1 MSAKMKHR
9 AKIVLDMTPMVDI
22 AFLLVIFFMST
33 YNARPPITVSVAL
46 PESRSPFKVPEANVM
61 LVNVLAPAEAKAL
74 AESIG
79 PTNLVNLINNIREAS
94 LQPEATVEMLK
105 GMGGTLLPLASPDLL
120 TEIVLSPGK
129 PLSRGRA
136 AELAIK
142 EVRRPGNFITK
153 LAKQEIAGFTPEQMG
168 ARMDSLMIWYAT
180 GRDASQPLP
189 LDQVGGTVVEERIR
203 NPKLMMVLMVDKNC
217 LSGKMLDLTKI
228 LQKQDVNML
237 RFSLVTNLK
246 TDAKATFGEEGR

>member
-1 MSAKMKHR
+1 
-9 AKIVLDMTPMVDI
+9 
-22 AFLLVIFFMST
+22 MST
-33 YNARPPITVSVAL
+33 L

-61 LVNVLAPAEAKAL
+61 MVNVLAPEEAKAL

-79 PTNLVNLINNIREAS
+79 PTTLVTLINNIREAS
-94 LQPEATVEMLK
+94 LQPEATVEVLK
-105 GMGGTLLPLASPDLL
+105 GMSGTLMPLASQELL
-120 TEIVLSPGK
+120 TDIVKSPGK

-136 AELAIK
+136 AELAIT
-142 EVRRPGNFITK
+142 EVRRSGNFVTK
-153 LAKQEIAGFTPEQMG
+153 LAKQEIASLTPEQMN
-168 ARMDSLMIWYAT
+168 ARIDSMMIWYAT

-189 LDQVGGTVVEERIR
+189 LDQVGSTVVEERIR
-203 NPKLMMVLMVDKNC
+203 NPRLMMVMMVDKNC

>member
-1 MSAKMKHR
+1 MSVKMKRR
-9 AKIVLDMTPMVDI
+9 ARIVMDMTPMVDI

-33 YNARPPITVSVAL
+33 YNARPPITVDVNL

-61 LVNVLAPAEAKAL
+61 MVNVLAPEEAKAL

-79 PTNLVNLINNIREAS
+79 PTTLIMLINNIREAS

-105 GMGGTLLPLASPDLL
+105 GMSGTLIPLASQELL
-120 TEIVLSPGK
+120 MDIVKSPGK

-136 AELAIK
+136 AELAIT
-142 EVRRPGNFITK
+142 EVRRRGNFVTK
-153 LAKQEIAGFTPEQMG
+153 LAKQEIVSLKPEQMS
-168 ARMDSLMIWYAT
+168 ARMDSMMIWYAT

-203 NPKLMMVLMVDKNC
+203 NPRLMMVMMVDKNC

>member
-1 MSAKMKHR
+1 MSVKMKRR
-9 AKIVLDMTPMVDI
+9 ARIVLDMTPMVDI

-33 YNARPPITVSVAL
+33 YNARPPVTVDVNL
-46 PESRSPFKVPEANVM
+46 PDSRSPFKVPEANVM
-61 LVNVLAPAEAKAL
+61 MVNVLAPEEAKAL

-79 PTNLVNLINNIREAS
+79 PTNLVALINNIREAS
-94 LQPEATVEMLK
+94 LQPEATVEVLK
-105 GMGGTLLPLASPDLL
+105 GMGGTLLPYASPELL
-120 TEIVLSPGK
+120 TDIVRSPGK

-136 AELAIK
+136 AELAIM
-142 EVRRPGNFITK
+142 EVRRHNNFITK
-153 LAKQEIAGFTPEQMG
+153 LAKQEIASFTPDQMA

-203 NPKLMMVLMVDKNC
+203 NPRLMMVMMVDKNC

>member
-1 MSAKMKHR
+1 MSAKMKRR

-61 LVNVLAPAEAKAL
+61 LVNVLAPEEAKAL

-79 PTNLVNLINNIREAS
+79 PTNLVNLVNVIREAS
-94 LQPEATVEMLK
+94 LQPEATVEVLK
-105 GMGGTLLPLASPDLL
+105 GTLLPYASQELL
-120 TEIVLSPGK
+120 LDIVQSPGK
-129 PLSRGRA
+129 PLTRGRA

-142 EVRRPGNFITK
+142 EVRRPGNYITK
-153 LAKQEIAGFTPEQMG
+153 LAKQEIGSLTPEQMG
-168 ARMDSLMIWYAT
+168 ARIDSMMIWYAT

-189 LDQVGGTVVEERIR
+189 LDQVGTTVVEERIR
-203 NPKLMMVLMVDKNC
+203 NPRLMMVLMVDKNC

>member
-1 MSAKMKHR
+1 
-9 AKIVLDMTPMVDI
+9 D
-22 AFLLVIFFMST
+22 
-33 YNARPPITVSVAL
+33 VAL
-46 PESRSPFKVPEANVM
+46 PESRSPFKVPDANVM
-61 LVNVLAPAEAKAL
+61 MVNVLAPEEAKAL

-79 PTNLVNLINNIREAS
+79 PTTLIMLINNIREAS
-94 LQPEATVEMLK
+94 LQPEATAEALK
-105 GMGGTLLPLASPDLL
+105 GMSGTLMPLASEELL
-120 TEIVLSPGK
+120 LDIVRSPGK

-136 AELAIK
+136 TELAIT
-142 EVRRPGNFITK
+142 EVRRHKNFVTR
-153 LAKQEIAGFTPEQMG
+153 LAKQEIASLKPEQMS
-168 ARMDSLMIWYAT
+168 ARIDSMMIWYAT

-189 LDQVGGTVVEERIR
+189 LDQVGSVVVEERIR
-203 NPKLMMVLMVDKNC
+203 NPRLMMVMMVDKNC

>member
-1 MSAKMKHR
+1 MSVKMKRR
-9 AKIVLDMTPMVDI
+9 ARIVMDMTPMVDI

-33 YNARPPITVSVAL
+33 YNARPPITVDVVL

-61 LVNVLAPAEAKAL
+61 MVNVLAPEEAKAL

-79 PTNLVNLINNIREAS
+79 PTTLITLIGNIREAS

-105 GMGGTLLPLASPDLL
+105 GMSGTLMPLASPELL
-120 TEIVLSPGK
+120 MDIVKSPGK

-136 AELAIK
+136 AELAIA
-142 EVRRPGNFITK
+142 EVRRHGSFVTK
-153 LAKQEIAGFTPEQMG
+153 LAKQEIASLKPEQMN
-168 ARMDSLMIWYAT
+168 ARIDSMMIWYAT

-189 LDQVGGTVVEERIR
+189 LDQVGSTVVDERIR
-203 NPKLMMVLMVDKNC
+203 NPKLMMVMMVDKNC

-228 LQKQDVNML
+228 LQKEDVNML